1 MFIKNKKIAYL
12 VSQFPALSHTFI
24 LREMDALEE
33 KGWTIIPFSINRP
46 DREQLT
52 HAEKKWEKRTFYV
65 KNQGLLKL
73 LISFFYALVTHPF
86 SLLKAIFI
94 TYYLAG
100 LNLKKWMWYS
110 FYLAEAL
117 LIGKEMTKQ
126 EVQHLHV
133 HFANPAAMVA
143 YILSKIYPITYS
155 LTVHGPDEFYHV
167 HEGLLKEKIEGSL
180 FVIAISSFAQ
190 SQLMKVSKREL
201 WDKFAVVPLGVDG
214 NRFFPAPFRSQPHPF
229 RLLSVGRLVPN
240 KGQSILL
247 EALAFVLKEKK
258 DVELTLVGEG
268 EDRESLEELCRLLEI
283 QDHVHFAGGISQD
296 LILDFYHKADLFVL
310 ASFAEG
316 VPVVLM
322 EAMSQ
327 EIAPI
332 STYVNGIPELIEQ
345 NVNGLLVSPS
355 DPISLAKAIIDLIEN
370 DDKRRLLGKMGREK
384 VLQSYDLKKN
394 IEKLEKEFI
403 KRLC

>member
-1 MFIKNKKIAYL
+1 MSKCKKIAYL

-33 KGWTIIPFSINRP
+33 KGWQIHPFSINLP

-52 HAEKKWEKRTFYV
+52 HSEKKWEKRTFYV
-65 KNQGLLKL
+65 KQQGLLNITKSL
-73 LISFFYALVTHPF
+73 FAAFFRHPLSFFKTLF
-86 SLLKAIFI
+86 L

-100 LNLKKWMWYS
+100 LNIKKWVWHT
-110 FYLAEAL
+110 FYLAEAF
-117 LIGKEMTKQ
+117 LIGNEMVRT
-126 EVQHLHV
+126 EVSHLHV
-133 HFANPAAMVA
+133 HFANPAALVA
-143 YILSKIYPITYS
+143 FLLAQLYPITYS

-167 HEGLLKEKIEGSL
+167 HEGLLKEKIEGAQ
-180 FVIAISSFAQ
+180 FIIAISSFAQ
-190 SQLMKVSKREL
+190 SQLMKVSKRAQ
-201 WDKFAVVPLGVDG
+201 WDKFVVVPLGVDSDK
-214 NRFFPAPFRSQPHPF
+214 FFPSPFRQDPHPF
-229 RLLSVGRLVPN
+229 RILSVGRLVPN

-247 EALAFVLKEKK
+247 EALKFVLQEKK
-258 DVELTLVGEG
+258 EVELTLVGEG
-268 EDRESLEELCRLLEI
+268 EDRVSLEELSRLLEI
-283 QDHVHFAGGISQD
+283 ESHVHFAGGISQD
-296 LILDFYHKADLFVL
+296 IILDFYHKADLFVL

-327 EIAPI
+327 EIACI
-332 STYVNGIPELIEQ
+332 STYVNGIPELIDQ
-345 NVNGLLVSPS
+345 NINGLLVSPS
-355 DPISLAKAIIDLIEN
+355 DPVSLAKAIIELIEN
-370 DDKRRLLGKMGREK
+370 NEKRKLLGKMGREK